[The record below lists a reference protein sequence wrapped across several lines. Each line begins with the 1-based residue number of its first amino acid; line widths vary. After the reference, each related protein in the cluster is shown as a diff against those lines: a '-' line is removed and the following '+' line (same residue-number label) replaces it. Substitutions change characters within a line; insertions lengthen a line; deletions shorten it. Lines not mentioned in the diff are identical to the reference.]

1 MSKSIYEVLKYPFP
15 CGDSETD
22 QHCIWRLSAPVA
34 CALTAVRR

>member
-1 MSKSIYEVLKYPFP
+1 MSKSIYEVLKYPSS

-22 QHCIWRLSAPVA
+22 PRCIWRLSAPVA